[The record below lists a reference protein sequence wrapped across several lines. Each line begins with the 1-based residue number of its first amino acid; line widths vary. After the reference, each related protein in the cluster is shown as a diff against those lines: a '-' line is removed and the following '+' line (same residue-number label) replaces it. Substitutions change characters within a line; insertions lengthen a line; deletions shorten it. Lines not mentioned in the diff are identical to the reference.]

1 MSYVN
6 DQHGRLPAA
15 IRYLAALI
23 EYRHLCWNLV
33 GSNLR
38 ARFRRSHLGILW
50 ALLQPLAV
58 AMMIAAVWGGLHN
71 EVTFWEFA
79 AYIFTG
85 FVVFELFSNSFQ
97 TGQDSLSSASGFVR
111 QARIPFL
118 VFQVRTV
125 LTALVVLLVA
135 LPGALLVAGVVTGGT
150 NIGLQ
155 LVLVPAFLVVAFFFM
170 LPIVITMSIVGAM
183 FRDVRHISQLAERA
197 LFLLSP
203 VMLPREILEQPQL
216 RFLEYLNPLVSF
228 IDMFRDPI
236 LYGKFWDAQDMIIM
250 SIWIAILW
258 VVAIFAATS
267 VGRRI
272 VFAL

>member
-6 DQHGRLPAA
+6 DQYGRLPGA

-23 EYRHLCWNLV
+23 AYRHLCWNLV

-58 AMMIAAVWGGLHN
+58 AMMIAAVWGGLHQKA
-71 EVTFWEFA
+71 TFWEFA

-97 TGQDSLSSASGFVR
+97 TGQDSLASASGFVR

-118 VFQVRTV
+118 IFQVRTV
-125 LTALVVLLVA
+125 LTALVVFLVA
-135 LPGALLVAGVVTGGT
+135 LPGALLVAGVVTGGA
-150 NIGLQ
+150 NIGPQ
-155 LVLVPAFLVVAFFFM
+155 LVLVPAFLGVAFFFM

-183 FRDVRHISQLAERA
+183 FRDVRHISQLVERA
-197 LFLLSP
+197 LFLMSP

-216 RFLEYLNPLVSF
+216 RFLEFVNPLVSF

-236 LYGKFWDAQDMIIM
+236 LYGKFWNTQDMIVI
-250 SIWIAILW
+250 SIWIAIFW
-258 VVAIFAATS
+258 VVAIYAATS
-267 VGRRI
+267 VGRKI